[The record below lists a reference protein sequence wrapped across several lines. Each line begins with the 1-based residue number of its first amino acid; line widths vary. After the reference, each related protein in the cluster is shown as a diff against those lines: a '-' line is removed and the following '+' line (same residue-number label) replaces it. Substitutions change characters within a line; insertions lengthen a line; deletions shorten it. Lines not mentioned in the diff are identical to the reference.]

1 MDTQI
6 NKDSIDRDTKI
17 LKIVGGNMNNLK
29 LLKEIVDELTTRV
42 EKLEKNKLDKP
53 KEGYVVK
60 TEKYGV
66 ELFDE

>member
-60 TEKYGV
+60 TEKV

>member
-1 MDTQI
+1 MSLEKI
-6 NKDSIDRDTKI
+6 KVANESMVLASVERDNQLAKLI
-17 LKIVGGNMNNLK
+17 QGNMDNINL
-29 LLKEIVDELTTRV
+29 LMQRL

-60 TEKYGV
+60 TEKV

>member
-17 LKIVGGNMNNLK
+17 LKIVGGNMDNLK

-60 TEKYGV
+60 TEKV

>member
-1 MDTQI
+1 
-6 NKDSIDRDTKI
+6 
-17 LKIVGGNMNNLK
+17 MNNLK

-66 ELFDE
+66 ELFNE

>member
-1 MDTQI
+1 MDTQKNI
-6 NKDSIDRDTKI
+6 NSLERDNSI
-17 LKIVGGNMNNLK
+17 LKLVGKNIDNLQ
-29 LLKEIVDELTTRV
+29 LLKELVDTLMGRI

-60 TEKYGV
+60 TERV

>member
-60 TEKYGV
+60 TGKV